1 MVDKNDV
8 YLNIKINYKN
18 KIKEIKSTE
27 LLTIDEIKSKIL
39 ELFSLKN
46 NSQKDLEL
54 YYAKNNKKIVNDDDI
69 FDLMENVNDYLY
81 VLEINLKNN
90 KIDIKEELQEEIVE
104 IKKRKEKIKE
114 LKNEIYKY
122 KLQIECNKK
131 KKELKTKI
139 NNTRK
144 IINKI
149 KAQLI
154 EQILPEIIK
163 DLRNNNNA
171 NKYFT
176 NIDKEIKKKIT
187 ENIYNQLDEFKVP
200 LKKQVIKQKEKMQIY
215 LDSID
220 KKIN

>member
-54 YYAKNNKKIVNDDDI
+54 YYAKDNKKIVNDDDI

-90 KIDIKEELQEEIVE
+90 KIDIKEQLQEEIAE

-114 LKNEIYKY
+114 LKNEINKY
-122 KLQIECNKK
+122 KFLIQCNKK

-139 NNTRK
+139 NTRK

-154 EQILPEIIK
+154 EQILPKIIK
-163 DLRNNNNA
+163 DLKNYNNA
-171 NKYFT
+171 NKYFI
-176 NIDKEIKKKIT
+176 NIDEEIKKKIT
-187 ENIYNQLDEFKVP
+187 ENINNQLDKFKVP
-200 LKKQVIKQKEKMQIY
+200 LKDQVIEQKEKMQKY
-215 LDSID
+215 LNSID

>member
-54 YYAKNNKKIVNDDDI
+54 YYAKDNKKIVNDDDI

-90 KIDIKEELQEEIVE
+90 KIDIKEQLQEEIAE

-114 LKNEIYKY
+114 LNKEINNYKF
-122 KLQIECNKK
+122 LIQCNKK

-139 NNTRK
+139 NTRK

-176 NIDKEIKKKIT
+176 NIDEEIKKKIT
-187 ENIYNQLDEFKVP
+187 ENINNQLDEFKFP
-200 LKKQVIKQKEKMQIY
+200 LKKQVIEQKEKMQKY

-220 KKIN
+220 KIIN

>member
-54 YYAKNNKKIVNDDDI
+54 YYVKDNKKIVNDDDI

-139 NNTRK
+139 NTRK

-176 NIDKEIKKKIT
+176 NIDEEIKKRIT
-187 ENIYNQLDEFKVP
+187 ENINNQLDKFKVP
-200 LKKQVIKQKEKMQIY
+200 LKNQVIEQKEKMQKY
-215 LDSID
+215 LNSLI
-220 KKIN
+220 KK

>member
-27 LLTIDEIKSKIL
+27 LLTINEIKSKIL

-46 NSQKDLEL
+46 NSKKDLEL
-54 YYAKNNKKIVNDDDI
+54 YYAKDNKIIVNDDDI

-90 KIDIKEELQEEIVE
+90 KIDIKEQLQEEIAE

-114 LKNEIYKY
+114 LKNEINKY
-122 KLQIECNKK
+122 KFLIQCNKK

-139 NNTRK
+139 NTRK

>member
-90 KIDIKEELQEEIVE
+90 KIDIKEQLQEEIAE
-104 IKKRKEKIKE
+104 IKKRKEKRIKN
-114 LKNEIYKY
+114 KN
-122 KLQIECNKK
+122 
-131 KKELKTKI
+131 
-139 NNTRK
+139 
-144 IINKI
+144 
-149 KAQLI
+149 
-154 EQILPEIIK
+154 
-163 DLRNNNNA
+163 
-171 NKYFT
+171 
-176 NIDKEIKKKIT
+176 
-187 ENIYNQLDEFKVP
+187 
-200 LKKQVIKQKEKMQIY
+200 
-215 LDSID
+215 
-220 KKIN
+220 

>member
-139 NNTRK
+139 NTRK

-176 NIDKEIKKKIT
+176 NIDEEIKKKIT
-187 ENIYNQLDEFKVP
+187 ENMNNQLDEFKFP
-200 LKKQVIKQKEKMQIY
+200 LKKQVIEQKEKMQKY

-220 KKIN
+220 KIIN

>member
-90 KIDIKEELQEEIVE
+90 KIDIKEQLQEEIAE

-139 NNTRK
+139 NTRK

-176 NIDKEIKKKIT
+176 NIDEEIKKK
-187 ENIYNQLDEFKVP
+187 NYRK
-200 LKKQVIKQKEKMQIY
+200 Y
-215 LDSID
+215 
-220 KKIN
+220 

>member
-27 LLTIDEIKSKIL
+27 LLTINEIKSKIL

-139 NNTRK
+139 NTRK

-176 NIDKEIKKKIT
+176 NIDEKNKKKIT
-187 ENIYNQLDEFKVP
+187 ENINNQLDEFKFP
-200 LKKQVIKQKEKMQIY
+200 LKKQVIEQKEKMQKY

-220 KKIN
+220 KIIN